1 MLRCD
6 QIDLLLMIKIIFL
19 SFHCFLTT
27 SSSLNFIILMRDWD
41 KKKHFPSLTGHRMD
55 IWLLMT
61 PAKCQI
67 MIFSKISRNSSIDP
81 ECDGCDMME
90 EEINI
95 TNPSHSSPTLIIKC
109 KSSTYDGQFRSH
121 CWWFKIFFQ
130 SKIISPDPEIISA
143 PAWMKINQ
151 IKTNC
156 IEEGVPRNWSDEFNL
171 NIWIYS
177 KNISNIC
184 A

>member
-1 MLRCD
+1 
-6 QIDLLLMIKIIFL
+6 
-19 SFHCFLTT
+19 
-27 SSSLNFIILMRDWD
+27 
-41 KKKHFPSLTGHRMD
+41 
-55 IWLLMT
+55 
-61 PAKCQI
+61 

-95 TNPSHSSPTLIIKC
+95 TNPSHYSPTLIIKC

-177 KNISNIC
+177 KIFQTFAFNFLFLVQLQSVHDVKVFSGHLWLRLWSEQSAIC
-184 A
+184 VLWFHCLFLQWLDNHIWSTDHHS